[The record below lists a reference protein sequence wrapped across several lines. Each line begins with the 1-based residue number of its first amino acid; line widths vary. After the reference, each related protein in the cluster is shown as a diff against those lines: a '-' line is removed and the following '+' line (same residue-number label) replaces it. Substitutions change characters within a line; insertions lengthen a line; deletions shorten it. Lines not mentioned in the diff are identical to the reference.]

1 MAHLKR
7 NVVEVKAE
15 DNCLAHALI
24 IAIAKVDNNP
34 NCTSYRDGIKIRP
47 VVQKQLA
54 NTGKTCPD
62 VRIPQLKKSNN
73 IFGST
78 RQLSIK
84 SWYVK
89 TMFEGQ
95 VDSAN
100 GINLL

>member
-62 VRIPQLKKSNN
+62 VRIPQLKKSNK